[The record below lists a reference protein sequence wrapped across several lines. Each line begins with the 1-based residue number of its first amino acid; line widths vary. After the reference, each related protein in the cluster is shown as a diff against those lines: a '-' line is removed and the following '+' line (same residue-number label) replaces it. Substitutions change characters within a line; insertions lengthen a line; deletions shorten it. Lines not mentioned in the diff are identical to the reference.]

1 MNTPVG
7 FKQRLGAELALL
19 EKARAERA
27 AEEASGNDMPVAA
40 PRLLARPGVRRTAW
54 VSLAAGVVAA
64 AVVATSAG
72 QGAPTEPVRAM
83 TVAQVLNAA
92 AVNAAKGSDK
102 EPRPDQ
108 WVYTDTVV
116 CGKPCQH
123 APSWVRYDGG
133 KRAMKTPTGDP
144 DAIWVITQV
153 PKPGKVGSNPRETR
167 EVLSQL
173 PTDPRKLLER
183 VSADP
188 FFADGPQPLTVPLSG
203 NADENLHNFQPGT
216 KPAVTPGARF
226 VRIVNVLE
234 KASNIPPLVNAAL
247 YRALAL
253 IPGAKLVSTPMRDAA
268 GRSGVTI
275 AFDFPEGSR
284 TRQYLFL
291 APRTYAYHGSRRE
304 RPGDPDYFGA
314 YARVATGIVDH
325 PGQVPGGPALDP
337 SDIVQQT
344 PRATPSPKTR

>member
-19 EKARAERA
+19 EKARAEQA
-27 AEEASGNDMPVAA
+27 AETVSGIDLPVTA

-54 VSLAAGVVAA
+54 VSLAAGAVAA

-83 TVAQVLNAA
+83 TVAQVLNSAA
-92 AVNAAKGSDK
+92 LNAAKGSDK

-108 WVYTDTVV
+108 WVYTDNVV
-116 CGKPCQH
+116 CGKSCQH

-133 KRAMKTPTGDP
+133 KRAMRAPTGDP

-167 EVLSQL
+167 EVLSRL

-183 VSADP
+183 VSTDP
-188 FFADGPQPLTVPLSG
+188 FFADGPEPLTVALPSDVDG
-203 NADENLHNFQPGT
+203 KVHDVQRGT
-216 KPAVTPGARF
+216 PPAATPGARF

-234 KASNIPPLVNAAL
+234 KASNIPPRVNAAL

-253 IPGAKLVSTPMRDAA
+253 IPGTELVSTPMRDAA
-268 GRSGVTI
+268 GRSGVTLS
-275 AFDFPEGSR
+275 FDFRDGAGA
-284 TRQYLFL
+284 RQYLFL

-304 RPGDPDYFGA
+304 TPGDHRLLHS
-314 YARVATGIVDH
+314 YASVATGIVDH
-325 PGQVPGGPALDP
+325 PGQVPGGPAPDS
-337 SDIVQQT
+337 SDIVQE
-344 PRATPSPKTR
+344 

>member
-7 FKQRLGAELALL
+7 FKQRLGTELALL
-19 EKARAERA
+19 EKARAEQA

-54 VSLAAGVVAA
+54 VSLAAGAVAA
-64 AVVATSAG
+64 AIVATSAG

-83 TVAQVLNAA
+83 TVAEVLNAA
-92 AVNAAKGSDK
+92 ALNAAKGSDK

-108 WVYTDTVV
+108 WVYTESVV
-116 CGKPCQH
+116 CGKSCRH

-167 EVLSQL
+167 EVLSRL

-188 FFADGPQPLTVPLSG
+188 FFADGPEPLTVALPSNVEG
-203 NADENLHNFQPGT
+203 KVHDVQRGT
-216 KPAVTPGARF
+216 PPAVTPGARF

-234 KASNIPPLVNAAL
+234 KASNIPPRVNAAL

-253 IPGAKLVSTPMRDAA
+253 IPGTKLVSTPMRDAA
-268 GRSGVTI
+268 GRSGVTLS
-275 AFDFPEGSR
+275 FDFRDGAGA
-284 TRQYLFL
+284 RQYLFL

-304 RPGDPDYFGA
+304 TPGDHRLLHS
-314 YARVATGIVDH
+314 YASVAAGIVDH

-337 SDIVQQT
+337 SDIVQE
-344 PRATPSPKTR
+344 